1 MSKNVYS
8 SPEAFGLTLV
18 YAVDADLCDLCYGY
32 DITAVWVKD
41 GKVYAA
47 RDSGDSAVEPFENYT
62 DITHLTEI
70 RDAEKLRALIGDSS
84 YSPDYDPAEVRDLV
98 NKVHAILQGA
108 K

>member
-18 YAVDADLCDLCYGY
+18 GEINPDLCYRF
-32 DITAVWVKD
+32 DITAVWEKD

-47 RDSGDSAVEPFENYT
+47 RSEGCSCLEPFENYT

-70 RDAEKLRALIGDSS
+70 RDAEKLRALIGDSP
-84 YSPDYDPAEVRDLV
+84 YDEDYDPAEVRDLV
-98 NKVHAILQGA
+98 NKVHAILQGSA

>member
-18 YAVDADLCDLCYGY
+18 GEAASELDYRF
-32 DITAVWVKD
+32 DITAVWEKD
-41 GKVYAA
+41 GKVYVA
-47 RDSGDSAVEPFENYT
+47 RDEGCSCPSPFENYT

-70 RDAEKLRALIGDSS
+70 RDTGKLRALIDGSS
-84 YSPDYDPAEVRDLV
+84 YSPNYDPAEVRDLV
-98 NKVHAILQGA
+98 NKVHAILQGSA

>member
-1 MSKNVYS
+1 MSKNVYDK
-8 SPEAFGLTLV
+8 PGAFGLALV
-18 YAVDADLCDLCYGY
+18 GTVEADLWYEF

-47 RDSGDSAVEPFENYT
+47 RDSGNSAAEPFENYT

-70 RDAEKLRALIGDSS
+70 RDAEKLRALIDDSS
-84 YSPDYDPAEVRDLV
+84 YSPNYDPAEVRDLV
-98 NKVHAILQGA
+98 NKVHAILQGSA

>member
-1 MSKNVYS
+1 MIERTVLAAYSAIAGMS
-8 SPEAFGLTLV
+8 EA
-18 YAVDADLCDLCYGY
+18 CQEQ
-32 DITAVWVKD
+32 
-41 GKVYAA
+41 
-47 RDSGDSAVEPFENYT
+47 DSQGVMENYT

>member
-1 MSKNVYS
+1 MSKNVYDK
-8 SPEAFGLTLV
+8 PGAFGLALV
-18 YAVDADLCDLCYGY
+18 GTVEADLWYEF

-47 RDSGDSAVEPFENYT
+47 RDSGNSAAEPFENYT

-70 RDAEKLRALIGDSS
+70 RDAEKLRALIGGSS
-84 YSPDYDPAEVRDLV
+84 YSSDYDPAEVRDLV
-98 NKVHAILQGA
+98 NKVHAILQGSA

>member
-1 MSKNVYS
+1 MSKNVYDK
-8 SPEAFGLTLV
+8 PGAFGLALV
-18 YAVDADLCDLCYGY
+18 GTVEADLWYEF

-47 RDSGDSAVEPFENYT
+47 RDSGNSAAEPFENYT

-70 RDAEKLRALIGDSS
+70 RDTGKLRALIDGSS
-84 YSPDYDPAEVRDLV
+84 YSPNYDPAEVRDLV
-98 NKVHAILQGA
+98 NKVHAILQGSA

>member
-1 MSKNVYS
+1 MIKNVYS

-18 YAVDADLCDLCYGY
+18 YAVDADLWYEF

-41 GKVYAA
+41 AKVYAA
-47 RDSGDSAVEPFENYT
+47 RDSGNSAAEPFENYT

-70 RDAEKLRALIGDSS
+70 RDAEKLRALIGGSS
-84 YSPDYDPAEVRDLV
+84 YSSDYDPAEVRDLV
-98 NKVHAILQGA
+98 NKVHAILQGSA